1 MGSGF
6 KQGLGLKLGS
16 GVLTEL
22 TLGGLSRAHGLRAGL
37 RGLRAGLSGFASWA
51 WGLQAGLKVLNW
63 ARGL

>member
-37 RGLRAGLSGFASWA
+37 RGLRAGLSGFVS
-51 WGLQAGLKVLNW
+51 W
-63 ARGL
+63 ARGCKLGSGVVSWALGL